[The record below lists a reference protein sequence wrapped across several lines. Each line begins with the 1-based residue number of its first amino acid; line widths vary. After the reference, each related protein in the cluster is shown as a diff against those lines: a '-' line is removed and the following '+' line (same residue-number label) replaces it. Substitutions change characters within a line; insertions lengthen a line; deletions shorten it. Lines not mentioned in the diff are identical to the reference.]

1 MAEVDRR
8 AVLLGVAALSTVAAA
23 PSGQSA
29 WDFTFEAIEQGPL
42 PLARFRGRVLLVTN
56 TASFCGYTYQ
66 YKALEALQADW
77 SPKGLTVVGVPSQ
90 DFNQESDS
98 NGKVKSFCE
107 ATFGVR
113 FPMAGLTHVRG
124 PSAHPFYRWVRAE
137 KDWEPSWNFN
147 KVLIGRDGQI
157 AGLFPATEEPDGPK
171 LRAALSRALAA
182 TV

>member
-1 MAEVDRR
+1 MTEVPRR
-8 AVLLGVAALSTVAAA
+8 TMLLGVAAITAAAA
-23 PSGQSA
+23 PAGPTA
-29 WDFTFEAIEQGPL
+29 WDFTFEAIEDGPL
-42 PLARFRGRVLLVTN
+42 PLAQFRGRVLLVIN

-66 YKALEALQADW
+66 YKALKALHAAD

-90 DFNQESDS
+90 DFNQESGS
-98 NGKVKSFCE
+98 NGEVKTFCE

-124 PSAHPFYRWVRAE
+124 PAAHPFYRWVRAQ

-171 LRAALSRALAA
+171 LQRALTLALDA
-182 TV
+182 TA

>member
-8 AVLLGVAALSTVAAA
+8 AVLLGVAAITTVAAA
-23 PSGQSA
+23 PVGQTA
-29 WDFTFEAIEQGPL
+29 WDFSFEAIEGGPL
-42 PLARFRGRVLLVTN
+42 PLAQFRGRVVMVTN

-66 YKALEALQADW
+66 YKALEALDAGYEAN
-77 SPKGLTVVGVPSQ
+77 GLTVLGVPSQ
-90 DFNQESDS
+90 DFHQESGD
-98 NGKVKSFCE
+98 NGTVKSFCE

-124 PSAHPFYRWVRAE
+124 PEAHPFYAWVRAQ

-171 LRAALSRALAA
+171 LRRAIAQALAA

>member
-1 MAEVDRR
+1 MAEVERR
-8 AVLLGVAALSTVAAA
+8 ALLLGVAAITTVAAA
-23 PSGQSA
+23 PPEQTA
-29 WDFTFEAIEQGPL
+29 WDFSFEAIEGGPL
-42 PLARFRGRVLLVTN
+42 PLSQFRGRVLLVTN

-66 YKALEALQADW
+66 YKALEALHA
-77 SPKGLTVVGVPSQ
+77 SYEANGLTVVGVPSQ

-98 NGKVKSFCE
+98 NGKVHTFCE

-124 PSAHPFYRWVRAE
+124 PGAHPFYAWVRAE

-147 KVLIGRDGQI
+147 KILIGRDGRI